1 MKNITRTVLA
11 LVGLGFATLVAQAQP
26 APKILTIR
34 LDKVFDGHYRTE
46 EQTAKLRIDE
56 QKAREEL
63 EKLNKEGNDLVEQY
77 KNLVDQSNN
86 PAATAEAK
94 TKAQAEAQ
102 RKIEDIQKKQNEVGS
117 FQQNAQRSL
126 QQRMQTFRNVLL
138 EEISKIASDIAKQ
151 KGANFLLDVSG
162 PSLIGVSNVVY
173 SDSSYDITDEV
184 LKAVNKDRPAGSV
197 SAPAAS
203 ASGDANTIV
212 VPGAK
217 K

>member
-1 MKNITRTVLA
+1 MKNITRTFLA

-46 EQTAKLRIDE
+46 EQTAKLRVDE

-63 EKLNKEGNDLVEQY
+63 EKLNKEGNDLVEEY

-94 TKAQAEAQ
+94 TKAQTEAQ
-102 RKIEDIQKKQNEVGS
+102 RKVEDIQKKQNEVGS

-151 KGANFLLDVSG
+151 KGANLLIDVSG

-184 LKAVNKDRPAGSV
+184 IKAVNKDRPAGSV
-197 SAPAAS
+197 SAPAAT
-203 ASGDANTIV
+203 APADANTIV